1 MWVGKGWE
9 FSEVER
15 QDGIPSP
22 VFASSCHSQ
31 QKSSETD
38 KARLRRKLCYMVQ
51 VHAEEVSI
59 GFPRRAVLL
68 RITGQHL
75 TGKLEQSEEL
85 SAKGWERQGIPRVSW
100 DFPGIVTPP
109 LSCLRYARA

>member
-38 KARLRRKLCYMVQ
+38 KARLRRKLCYMVN

-68 RITGQHL
+68 RILDSILQ
-75 TGKLEQSEEL
+75 ENFNR
-85 SAKGWERQGIPRVSW
+85 AKNCQ
-100 DFPGIVTPP
+100 
-109 LSCLRYARA
+109 LRGGRGREFQE